1 MARVKMLSKKQ
12 LVKSLKIITASVVL
26 IGFGQLTMA
35 EPVPEQ
41 YHQQL
46 SAAQSQLHS
55 DQGQTAYNALLPLE
69 DQLAGYPSFD
79 LPFGQSALMTGEGTR
94 ALMAFERCLTISP
107 KMGDCRLGLAQAQMR
122 LGETQSAKEELTYI
136 QQSAPPEAV
145 ANIVEQYLGELSG
158 QKRRSSQLK
167 LWAELGLGYDNNIN
181 AAPSSSRIILPG
193 SSIFPGFS
201 YNTSNDE
208 SMFAD
213 ARLGLSYSA
222 PVNDNWDLLMGGRL
236 QGTYNFDAD
245 DNSYFDEI
253 TQANA
258 HFGTQATYGKQRIGL
273 LAQLQNYRL
282 SGNSYRDLYGLTGQ
296 YSYRFTPNTQV
307 STFLQYSRLDYE
319 ADLMDT
325 DTVTAGASM
334 AYSLMQNRMVVHGGL
349 YLGFEDTVESLAPKD
364 MNNIYFG
371 LRMGATWFW
380 SQRLQTGLNLMAEQ
394 RQYDDGFWMFPALE
408 RKDTLF
414 QANID
419 ATYQLT
425 RKLSFSTEYSY
436 VNNDSNMPIRDY
448 DRQIVRLGVHYDFF

>member
-1 MARVKMLSKKQ
+1 MAVIKQ
-12 LVKSLKIITASVVL
+12 LKKNTLFLVSTLALASFWQTATANNL
-26 IGFGQLTMA
+26 PEKYHNQLTQA
-35 EPVPEQ
+35 RE
-41 YHQQL
+41 
-46 SAAQSQLHS
+46 QLHS
-55 DQGQTAYNALLPLE
+55 GQAQAAYETLLPFE
-69 DQLAGYPSFD
+69 MQLSGYPFYD
-79 LPFGQSALMTGEGTR
+79 LLFGQASLAAGKSTR
-94 ALMAFERCLTISP
+94 AVMAFERCLAVSP
-107 KMGDCRLGLAQAQMR
+107 KMGDCRLGLAQAHMS
-122 LGETQSAKEELTYI
+122 LGEVQNAKEELTYI
-136 QQSAPPEAV
+136 QKSAPPAAV
-145 ANIVEQYLGELSG
+145 AKIVEQYLGELSG
-158 QKRRSSQLK
+158 EHRRSSK
-167 LWAELGLGYDNNIN
+167 LNIWGELAVGYDDNIN
-181 AAPSSSRIILPG
+181 VAPSSSLIILPG
-193 SSIFPGFS
+193 NSLFPGAFYS
-201 YNTSNDE
+201 TSTDE

-213 ARLGLSYSA
+213 ARLGVSYSA
-222 PVNDNWDLLMGGRL
+222 PVNDNWDVLMGGRL

-258 HFGTQATYGKQRIGL
+258 HFGTQATYGKQRLGL

-307 STFLQYSRLDYE
+307 STFLQCSRLDYE

-334 AYSLMQNRMVVHGGL
+334 AHSLMQNRMVVHGGL
-349 YLGFEDTVESLAPKD
+349 YLGLEDTVESLAPKD
-364 MNNIYFG
+364 MNNTYFG
-371 LRMGATWFW
+371 LRTGATWFW

-394 RQYDDGFWMFPALE
+394 RKYDEGFWMFPNIE